1 MFRGNHLDVSIR
13 IKGLLVHGEYSMDAA
28 SLAVGETVQVLIYR
42 LYIFDKERTY
52 LTENSAMKA
61 DNVFYI

>member
-1 MFRGNHLDVSIR
+1 M
-13 IKGLLVHGEYSMDAA
+13 
-28 SLAVGETVQVLIYR
+28 AVGETVQVLIYR